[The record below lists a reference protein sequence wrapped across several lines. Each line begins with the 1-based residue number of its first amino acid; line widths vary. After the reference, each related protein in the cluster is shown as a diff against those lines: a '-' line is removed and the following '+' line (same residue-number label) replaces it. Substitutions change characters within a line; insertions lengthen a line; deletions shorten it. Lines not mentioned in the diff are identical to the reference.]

1 MAFTLSLVTHGES
14 RGFDLRVRH
23 IALLPTKEQF
33 DELLKWLD
41 SDRDRAA
48 QRYEEIRRN
57 LIRVFL
63 IRGCTDGE
71 DLADDTINRVAVKM
85 PGLRESYVGS
95 PENYFHGVAKN
106 VIREHL
112 RKRGRV
118 NQLPLEP
125 STREDLEPFLQCL
138 DECLA
143 KLPHKSSQLILL
155 YYEEERRKKI
165 DLHKKLSS
173 IMGLKQTAL
182 RARVHRIRAKLRDC
196 TLECITRKFGSNDT
210 LLADI

>member
-1 MAFTLSLVTHGES
+1 MV
-14 RGFDLRVRH
+14 
-23 IALLPTKEQF
+23 PTQEQF
-33 DELLKWLD
+33 DELLRWLD

-63 IRGCTDGE
+63 LRACTDVE
-71 DLADDTINRVAVKM
+71 DLADDTINRVALKM
-85 PGLRESYVGS
+85 PDLRVSYVGS

-106 VIREHL
+106 VIREHI

-118 NQLPLEP
+118 TQLPLEP
-125 STREDLEPFLQCL
+125 SSRQDLEPFLQCL

-143 KLPHKSSQLILL
+143 KLPRKNSQLILL
-155 YYEEERRKKI
+155 YYEEERRAKI

-182 RARVHRIRAKLRDC
+182 RARIHRIRAKLREC
-196 TLECITRKFGSNDT
+196 ILECLSQKIGSNDT

>member
-1 MAFTLSLVTHGES
+1 MLLLVTYGES
-14 RGFDLRVRH
+14 RVFDLRVRN
-23 IALLPTKEQF
+23 IALVATKEQF
-33 DELLKWLD
+33 DELLKWFD

-63 IRGCTDGE
+63 NRGCTDSE
-71 DLADDTINRVAVKM
+71 DLADDTINRVTLKM

-95 PENYFHGVAKN
+95 PERYFHGVAKN
-106 VIREHL
+106 VIREHI
-112 RKRGRV
+112 RKRGQI
-118 NQLPLEP
+118 NQLPPE
-125 STREDLEPFLQCL
+125 SSSRQDLEPFFQCL

-143 KLPHKSSQLILL
+143 KLPRKNSRLILL
-155 YYEEERRKKI
+155 YYEGERRKKI

-173 IMGLKQTAL
+173 IMGIKQTAM
-182 RARVHRIRAKLRDC
+182 RARVHRVRSKLRDC
-196 TLECITRKFGSNDT
+196 VLECISRKIGSNDT

>member
-1 MAFTLSLVTHGES
+1 MLVTNGES
-14 RGFDLRVRH
+14 RDFDLRVRH
-23 IALLPTKEQF
+23 IDLVATKEQF
-33 DELLKWLD
+33 DELLNWLD

-63 IRGCTDGE
+63 NRGCPEGE
-71 DLADDTINRVAVKM
+71 DLADETINRVVLKM
-85 PGLRESYVGS
+85 PGLMESYVGS

-106 VIREHL
+106 IVREQI

-118 NQLPLEP
+118 VQSTIEP
-125 STREDLEPFLQCL
+125 SSVQDLEPYLQCL
-138 DECLA
+138 EECLT
-143 KLPHKSSQLILL
+143 KLPHKSSQLITL

-173 IMGLKQTAL
+173 LMGLKQTAL

-196 TLECITRKFGSNDT
+196 ILECVTRKLGSNDT

>member
-1 MAFTLSLVTHGES
+1 MV
-14 RGFDLRVRH
+14 
-23 IALLPTKEQF
+23 PTKEQF

-41 SDRDRAA
+41 SDRDGAA
-48 QRYEEIRRN
+48 QRYEEIRRS

-63 IRGCTDGE
+63 NRGCTDGE
-71 DLADDTINRVAVKM
+71 DLADDTINRVAQKM
-85 PGLRESYVGS
+85 PGLRESYVGP

-106 VIREHL
+106 VIREHI

-125 STREDLEPFLQCL
+125 SSRQDLEPFLQCL

-143 KLPHKSSQLILL
+143 KLPRKKSQVILL
-155 YYEEERRKKI
+155 YYEEERRAKI
-165 DLHKKLSS
+165 DLHKKLSG

-182 RARVHRIRAKLRDC
+182 RARVHRVRIKLRDC
-196 TLECITRKFGSNDT
+196 ILECLARKTGSNDT
-210 LLADI
+210 VLADI